1 MAKATHTFSRK
12 EEIAVKSN
20 IKTKMT
26 PIRRK
31 RYIIE
36 NLRSYSLLLP
46 NLILFIAFSIYP
58 VCWTLKYVFYRYGGY
73 GASVAKFIGI
83 DNITRVFR
91 DDVYWKAVRNTLV
104 YGGAKILFTI
114 PLAFLLAFLLN
125 KKRKGNALFQGVIF
139 VPTIMS
145 SAVMG
150 LVFYLLFNVYN
161 GQINQYLLE
170 WNIIS
175 RPINW
180 LGKDHAMKTLVITA
194 VWGGIGNYMVYF
206 IAGLQQISED
216 ALESARID
224 GANRIQTIWY
234 IILPMLG
241 PILKIILM
249 LSITAA
255 FSDMSNVMVLTEG
268 GPTNSTMVMALY
280 GYQFFFPISAGS
292 IVTPQYGY
300 GAAVSFVSAIIA
312 GLFTVGYLFI
322 SKKLDDIY

>member
-1 MAKATHTFSRK
+1 
-12 EEIAVKSN
+12 VNSN
-20 IKTKMT
+20 NKISISPIK
-26 PIRRK
+26 RK
-31 RYIIE
+31 RLILE

-46 NLILFIAFSIYP
+46 NLILFFAFSFYP
-58 VCWTLKYVFYRYGGY
+58 VCWTFRFVFYRYGGY
-73 GASVAKFIGI
+73 GASLPKFIGF
-83 DNITRVFR
+83 DNIIRVFQ
-91 DDVYWKAVRNTLV
+91 DKIYWKAVVNTLE

-114 PLAFLLAFLLN
+114 PLAFFLSLILS
-125 KKRKGNALFQGVIF
+125 KKRKGNGVFQSVIF

-150 LVFYLLFNVYN
+150 LVFYLLFNVYS
-161 GQINQYLLE
+161 GQINQYLIS

-175 RPINW
+175 KPINW
-180 LGKDHAMKTLVITA
+180 LGRDHAMTTLVITA
-194 VWGGIGNYMVYF
+194 IWGGLGNYMVYF

-224 GANRIQTIWY
+224 GANKLQTIWY

-255 FSDMSNVMVLTEG
+255 FSDMTNVMVLTEG
-268 GPTNSTMVMALY
+268 GPTDTTMVMALY
-280 GYQFFFPISAGS
+280 GYQYFFPISIVNS
-292 IVTPQYGY
+292 VTPQYGY
-300 GAAVSFVSAIIA
+300 GATVSFISAIIA
-312 GLFTVGYLFI
+312 GIFTVGYLLI

>member
-1 MAKATHTFSRK
+1 M
-12 EEIAVKSN
+12 KSN
-20 IKTKMT
+20 IKTT
-26 PIRRK
+26 ISPIKRK

-73 GASVAKFIGI
+73 GSSLPKFVGL
-83 DNITRVFR
+83 DNIMRVFR
-91 DDVYWKAVRNTLV
+91 DEVYWKSVVNTLV
-104 YGGAKILFTI
+104 YGGAKVLFTI
-114 PLAFLLAFLLN
+114 PLAFFLALLLN
-125 KKRKGNALFQGVIF
+125 KKRKGNNIFQSIIF
-139 VPTIMS
+139 IPTIMS

-161 GQINQYLLE
+161 GQINQILLAT
-170 WNIIS
+170 NIIS
-175 RPINW
+175 KPINW
-180 LGKDHAMKTLVITA
+180 LGKDTAMKTLVITA

-224 GANRIQTIWY
+224 GANKLQTILY
-234 IILPMLG
+234 ITLPMLG

-280 GYQFFFPISAGS
+280 GYQFFFPISAAS

-300 GAAVSFVSAIIA
+300 GAAVSLISAIIA
-312 GLFTVGYLFI
+312 GMFTVGYLLV